1 MTYREQ
7 RPNFPVPASSE
18 GTMKTVRRLVCAS
31 LLVCLAMTVQAQTR
45 EPSATF
51 DIKRASGP
59 ITIDGDLSDGAWKD
73 AVRVDKWYE
82 TNATDNTEP
91 KVKNVAWITYDD
103 RFFYAAFHFED
114 PNPGM
119 IRSPYSDRD
128 NVPSSTD
135 YAGVILDTRND
146 GKTAILFLSNARGI
160 QYDSV
165 SDDTSGN
172 EDSSPDFFWESA
184 AKITKDG
191 WDLELRIPF
200 SSLRYKKADPQ
211 TWGILLYRNYPRDR
225 RYQFFANKLPKGG
238 NCFICFE
245 DKIVG
250 LAGLPQ
256 GGHIVAAPYVTVK
269 EQGAPRNGILGEKLS
284 SAPAK
289 IDGGLDVKWT
299 PNADTAIDGT
309 LNPDFSQVESDVA
322 AISTN
327 QRFAIF
333 FSEKRPFFLEG
344 VELFNTPIQAVYT
357 RTITSPR
364 FGLRSTGKF
373 GNNDYTAIIAQDR
386 GGGLTILPGANG
398 SDFADQNFK
407 STVAIGRIRH
417 NMGLSYFSL
426 LGTFRESEGS
436 AHNRVLGPDFQWRPN
451 DKDTVTGELLY
462 SNTKTP
468 DRPSLA
474 AEWNGQTL
482 TGHAADVWWSH
493 STRHFDWFTEAKD
506 FSDGFRADSGFVPQ
520 VGYRENFFDAGY
532 TMLPTTGFFNRVR
545 FFLNG
550 DYQSASNGD
559 LLFRD
564 RSAGIGFDGK
574 WASSTRLRL
583 SVNGVRSGNQVL
595 TRHQLKYATQFT
607 PSRVL
612 QNISINGSAGED
624 VDFSNTRVGRG
635 ADISVGGIVR
645 PSNHLELRYNQ
656 SLRWLNVRP
665 LPSQIDAAR
674 GRLFTAQV
682 ERIRATYTFNSKMY
696 VRGIVQNVRTNRN
709 QQLFLRRT
717 NQHSG
722 NVTSSLLFAYK
733 VNWQTVLFVGLGDER
748 DVDAADNKLQPASRQ
763 LFIKM
768 SYAFQR

>member
-1 MTYREQ
+1 MNKTLRLIC
-7 RPNFPVPASSE
+7 FMVVLCLPVA
-18 GTMKTVRRLVCAS
+18 AF
-31 LLVCLAMTVQAQTR
+31 AQPRVPT
-45 EPSATF
+45 ATF
-51 DIKRASGP
+51 DIKRATGP
-59 ITIDGDLSDGAWKD
+59 ITIDGKLDDPAWKD
-73 AVRVDKWYE
+73 ALRVDKWYE

-91 KVKNVAWITYDD
+91 QVKNVAWMTYDD
-103 RFFYAAFHFED
+103 HFFYAAFHFED
-114 PNPGM
+114 PNPAS
-119 IRSPYSDRD
+119 IRSPFADRD

-146 GKTAILFLSNARGI
+146 GKTATLFLSNARGI

-184 AKITKDG
+184 AKITKEG

-238 NCFICFE
+238 NCFICNE
-245 DKIVG
+245 DKVTG
-250 LAGLPQ
+250 LTGLPS
-256 GGHIVAAPYVTVK
+256 GGHIVAAPYLTLK
-269 EQGAPRNGILGEKLS
+269 EQGLPRGGVAGARFQN
-284 SAPAK
+284 APAK
-289 IDGGLDVKWT
+289 ADAGLDVKWT
-299 PNADTAIDGT
+299 PNADNAIDGT

-373 GNNDYTAIIAQDR
+373 GDNDYTAIVASDR
-386 GGGLTILPGANG
+386 GGGVTILPGANG
-398 SDFADQNFK
+398 SDFANQDFS

-417 NMGLSYFSL
+417 NIGLSYISL
-426 LGTFRESEGS
+426 LGTFRESEGG

-451 DKDTVTGELLY
+451 DKDTVTGELLF
-462 SNTKTP
+462 SDTKTP
-468 DRPSLA
+468 DRPDLA
-474 AEWNGQTL
+474 DEWNGQTL
-482 TGHAADVWWSH
+482 NGHAADVWWSR
-493 STRHFDWFTEAKD
+493 STRHYDWTVEQRD
-506 FSDGFRADSGFVPQ
+506 FSDGFRADNGFVPQ
-520 VGYRENFFDAGY
+520 VGFRESYFDGGY
-532 TMLPTTGFFNRVR
+532 TMRPTTGFANRIR
-545 FFLNG
+545 LFLNG

-559 LLFRD
+559 RLFSD

-574 WASSTRLRL
+574 YASSTRLRF
-583 SVNGVRSGNQVL
+583 SVNGVRSGDKVL
-595 TRHQLKYATQFT
+595 TRHQLLYAIQFT
-607 PSRVL
+607 PVSMVS
-612 QNISINGSAGED
+612 NIQIVGSAGED
-624 VDFSNTRVGRG
+624 VDFSNTRLGRG
-635 ADISVGGIVR
+635 ASATVSGIVR
-645 PSNHLELRYNQ
+645 PSDHLEFRLNQ
-656 SLRWLNVRP
+656 SLSWLNVKP
-665 LPSQIDAAR
+665 LPSQIGVNP

-682 ERIRATYTFNSKMY
+682 ERVRATYTFDSKMF
-696 VRGIVQNVRTNRN
+696 VRAVVQNVHTNRN
-709 QQLFLRRT
+709 QQLFLVT
-717 NQHSG
+717 PNQHGG

-733 VNWQTVLFVGLGDER
+733 LNWQTVLFVGVGDER
-748 DVDAADNKLQPASRQ
+748 DIEVAENRLQPASRQ
-763 LFIKM
+763 LFMKM

>member
-1 MTYREQ
+1 
-7 RPNFPVPASSE
+7 
-18 GTMKTVRRLVCAS
+18 MKTIRRVAWITLF
-31 LLVCLAMTVQAQTR
+31 VCLPVAAYAQTR
-45 EPSATF
+45 EPAITY
-51 DIKRASGP
+51 DIKRATGP
-59 ITIDGDLSDGAWKD
+59 ITIDGDLSDAAWKD

-91 KVKNVAWITYDD
+91 PMKNVAWLTYDD
-103 RFFYAAFHFED
+103 HFFYAAFHFED
-114 PNPGM
+114 PNPSR
-119 IRSPYSDRD
+119 IRAPYADRD
-128 NVPSSTD
+128 NVSSSTD
-135 YAGVILDTRND
+135 YGGVILDTRND

-184 AKITKDG
+184 AKITKEG

-225 RYQFFANKLPKGG
+225 RYQFFANKIPKGG
-238 NCFICFE
+238 NCFICNE
-245 DKIVG
+245 NKING
-250 LAGLPQ
+250 LSGLPQ
-256 GGHIVAAPYVTVK
+256 GGHIVAAPYMTVK
-269 EQGAPRNGILGEKLS
+269 EQGTPRNGVLGNEMVN
-284 SAPAK
+284 APAK

-322 AISTN
+322 AISAN

-344 VELFNTPIQAVYT
+344 IELFNTPITAVYT

-373 GNNDYTAIIAQDR
+373 GDNDYTAIIAQDR
-386 GGGLTILPGANG
+386 GGGLTILPGPNG
-398 SDFADQNFK
+398 SDFANQDFS

-417 NMGLSYFSL
+417 NFGLSYISL

-436 AHNRVLGPDFQWRPN
+436 AHNRVLGPDFQWRIN
-451 DKDTVTGELLY
+451 DKETVTGQLLF

-468 DRPSLA
+468 DRPDLA
-474 AEWNGQTL
+474 SEWNGQTL
-482 TGHAADVWWSH
+482 NGHAADVWWSH
-493 STRHFDWFTEAKD
+493 STKKIDWYTEAKD
-506 FSDGFRADSGFVPQ
+506 YSDGFRADNGFVPQ
-520 VGYRENFFDAGY
+520 VGYREEFFEGGY
-532 TMLPTTGFFNRVR
+532 TMRPTTGFANRIR
-545 FFLNG
+545 LFLNG
-550 DYQSASNGD
+550 DYSAATNGD

-564 RSAGIGFDGK
+564 RSAGVGFDGK
-574 WASSTRLRL
+574 LASSTRLRL
-583 SVNGVRSGNQVL
+583 SINGVRSGDKVL
-595 TRHQLKYATQFT
+595 TRHQLLYATQFT
-607 PSRVL
+607 PSRIF
-612 QNISINGSAGED
+612 QNIQINGSAGQD
-624 VDFSNTRVGRG
+624 VDFSNTRLGRG
-635 ADISVGGIVR
+635 ADISVGGTVR
-645 PSNHLELRYNQ
+645 PTDHLELRYNQ
-656 SLRWLNVRP
+656 GLRWLNVNP
-665 LPSQIDAAR
+665 LPGQIEAAR
-674 GRLFTAQV
+674 ARLFTAQV
-682 ERIRATYTFNSKMY
+682 ERIRATYTFNSRMY

-709 QQLFLRRT
+709 QELFLNAV

-733 VNWQTVLFVGLGDER
+733 VNWQTLLFVGLGDER
-748 DVDAADNKLQPASRQ
+748 DVDVADNKLQPASRQ
-763 LFIKM
+763 LFMKM

>member
-1 MTYREQ
+1 
-7 RPNFPVPASSE
+7 
-18 GTMKTVRRLVCAS
+18 
-31 LLVCLAMTVQAQTR
+31 MTVQAQTR

-51 DIKRASGP
+51 DIRRATGP
-59 ITIDGDLSDGAWKD
+59 ITIDGDLSDSAWKD
-73 AVRVDKWYE
+73 ALHIDKWYE

-91 KVKNVAWITYDD
+91 QVKNEAWITYDD
-103 RFFYAAFHFED
+103 HFFYAAFHFAD
-114 PNPGM
+114 PNPSA
-119 IRSPYSDRD
+119 IRSPFADRD
-128 NVPSSTD
+128 NIPSSTD

-165 SDDTSGN
+165 SDDTNGN

-238 NCFICFE
+238 NCFICNE
-245 DKIVG
+245 NKIVG
-250 LAGLPQ
+250 LAGLPA

-269 EQGAPRNGILGEKLS
+269 EQGTPREGVLGNKLVNAPVTG
-284 SAPAK
+284 
-289 IDGGLDVKWT
+289 DGGLDVKWT

-333 FSEKRPFFLEG
+333 YSEKRPFFLEG
-344 VELFNTPIQAVYT
+344 IELYNTPIQAVYT

-364 FGLRSTGKF
+364 FGLRATGKI
-373 GNNDYTAIIAQDR
+373 GDNDYTAIIAQDR
-386 GGGLTILPGANG
+386 GGGLAILPGPNG
-398 SDFADQNFK
+398 SSFADEDFS
-407 STVAIGRIRH
+407 STDAIFRVRH
-417 NMGLSYFSL
+417 NFGLSYISL
-426 LGTFRESEGS
+426 LGTARESEGS

-451 DKDTVTGELLY
+451 DKDTLTGELLY

-468 DRPSLA
+468 DRPDLA
-474 AEWNGQTL
+474 SEWNGQTL
-482 TGHAADVWWSH
+482 TGHAADLWWSH
-493 STRHFDWFTEAKD
+493 STRRIDWYTEAKD
-506 FSDGFRADSGFVPQ
+506 FSDGFRADNGFVPQ
-520 VGYRENFFDAGY
+520 VGYRENYFEGGY
-532 TMLPTTGFFNRVR
+532 TIRPTTGFFNRVR

-550 DYQSASNGD
+550 DYQSATNGD

-564 RSAGIGFDGK
+564 RSGGIGFDGK
-574 WASSTRLRL
+574 YASSTRLRF
-583 SVNGVRSGNQVL
+583 SVNGVRSGDKVL
-595 TRHQLKYATQFT
+595 TRHQLLYSTVFT
-607 PSRVL
+607 PSRVF
-612 QNISINGSAGED
+612 QNISINGSAGQD
-624 VDFSNTRVGRG
+624 VDFANTRVGRG
-635 ADISVGGIVR
+635 ANISIDGIVR
-645 PSNHLELRYNQ
+645 LTDHLELRYDQGLN
-656 SLRWLNVRP
+656 WLDVKA
-665 LPSQIDAAR
+665 LPSQIGVDR

-682 ERIRATYTFNSKMY
+682 ERIRATYTFTSRMY
-696 VRGIVQNVRTNRN
+696 VRGIVQNIRTNSN
-709 QQLFLRRT
+709 QQLFLDET
-717 NQHSG
+717 DQHSG

-733 VNWQTVLFVGLGDER
+733 LNWQTVLFVGLGDEH
-748 DVDAADNKLQPASRQ
+748 DIEVTDNRLQPASRQ
-763 LFIKM
+763 LFMKM

>member
-1 MTYREQ
+1 
-7 RPNFPVPASSE
+7 
-18 GTMKTVRRLVCAS
+18 MKTIRRL
-31 LLVCLAMTVQAQTR
+31 LLVAIGLCLSFAIHAQTR
-45 EPSATF
+45 EPAATF

-59 ITIDGDLSDGAWKD
+59 ITIDGNLGDAAWND
-73 AVRVDKWYE
+73 ALRVDKFYE

-91 KVKNVAWITYDD
+91 KVKNVAWMTYDD
-103 RFFYAAFHFED
+103 HFFYAAFHFED
-114 PNPGM
+114 PDPAR
-119 IRSPYSDRD
+119 IRAPFGERD

-146 GKTAILFLSNARGI
+146 GKTAILFLANARGI

-184 AKITKDG
+184 AKITKEG

-225 RYQFFANKLPKGG
+225 RYQFFASKLPKGG
-238 NCFICFE
+238 NCFICNE
-245 DKIVG
+245 NKIVG
-250 LAGLPQ
+250 LTGLPS
-256 GGHIVAAPYVTVK
+256 GGHIVAAPYLTVK
-269 EQGAPRNGILGEKLS
+269 EQGSPRFDSLGNRIGNSLVN
-284 SAPAK
+284 APAK
-289 IDGGLDVKWT
+289 ADAGLDVKWT

-322 AISTN
+322 AISAN

-364 FGLRSTGKF
+364 YGLRSTGKF
-373 GNNDYTAIIAQDR
+373 GDNDYTAIIASDR
-386 GGGLTILPGANG
+386 GGGVTILPGANG
-398 SDFADQNFK
+398 SDLADVDFS

-417 NMGLSYFSL
+417 NMGLSYISL

-451 DKDTVTGELLY
+451 DKDTVTGQLLF

-468 DRPSLA
+468 NRPKLA
-474 AEWNGQTL
+474 DEWNGQTL
-482 TGHAADVWWSH
+482 NGHAGDVWWSR
-493 STRHFDWFTEAKD
+493 STRHYDWVVEQRD

-520 VGYRENFFDAGY
+520 VGYRESFFEGGY
-532 TMLPTTGFFNRVR
+532 TMRPTTGFANRIR
-545 FFLNG
+545 LFLNG
-550 DYQSASNGD
+550 DYQSATNGD
-559 LLFRD
+559 RLFSD

-574 WASSTRLRL
+574 FASSTRLRF
-583 SVNGVRSGNQVL
+583 SVNSVRSGDKVL
-595 TRHQLKYATQFT
+595 TRHQLLYAIVFT
-607 PSRVL
+607 PSRL
-612 QNISINGSAGED
+612 IQNIQINGSAGED
-624 VDFSNTRVGRG
+624 VDFSNTRLGRG
-635 ADISVGGIVR
+635 ASATVSGIVR
-645 PSNHLELRYNQ
+645 PTDHLELRLNQ
-656 SLRWLNVRP
+656 SLSWLNVKP
-665 LPSQIDAAR
+665 LPNQIDAEN

-696 VRGIVQNVRTNRN
+696 IRGVVQNVRTNRN
-709 QQLFLRRT
+709 QQLFLKPP

-722 NVTSSLLFAYK
+722 NVTSSFLFAYK
-733 VNWQTVLFVGLGDER
+733 VNWQTVLFLGIGDEH
-748 DVDAADNKLQPASRQ
+748 DVDAADNKLQPESRQ
-763 LFIKM
+763 LFMKM

>member
-1 MTYREQ
+1 
-7 RPNFPVPASSE
+7 
-18 GTMKTVRRLVCAS
+18 MKTICLVVAFTAVLC
-31 LLVCLAMTVQAQTR
+31 LTLAMHAQTR

-51 DIKRASGP
+51 AIKRASAP
-59 ITIDGDLSDGAWKD
+59 IAVDGNLEDAAWKD
-73 AVRVDKWYE
+73 AFRIDKWYE

-91 KVKNVAWITYDD
+91 KVKNVAWMAYDD
-103 RFFYAAFHFED
+103 HFFYAAFHFED
-114 PNPGM
+114 PNPSS
-119 IRSPYSDRD
+119 IRAPFADRD

-160 QYDSV
+160 QYDAV

-172 EDSSPDFFWESA
+172 EDNSPDFFWESA
-184 AKITKDG
+184 AKITATG
-191 WDLELRIPF
+191 WDMELRIPF

-225 RYQFFANKLPKGG
+225 RYQFFANRLPKGG
-238 NCFICFE
+238 NCFICNE
-245 DKIVG
+245 NKIVG

-256 GGHIVAAPYVTVK
+256 GGHIVAAPYMTIK
-269 EQGAPRNGILGEKLS
+269 EQGSPRLDASGNRVGKDLVN
-284 SAPAK
+284 APAK
-289 IDGGLDVKWT
+289 ANAGLDVKWT

-327 QRFAIF
+327 QRFALF

-373 GNNDYTAIIAQDR
+373 GDNDYTAIIASDR
-386 GGGLTILPGANG
+386 GGGSTILPGANG
-398 SDFADQNFK
+398 SDLADQDFS

-417 NMGLSYFSL
+417 NMGLSYVSL

-451 DKDTVTGELLY
+451 DKDTVTGQLLF

-468 DRPSLA
+468 DRPDLA
-474 AEWNGQTL
+474 NEWNGQTL
-482 TGHAADVWWSH
+482 NGHAGDVWWSR
-493 STRHFDWFTEAKD
+493 STRHYDWVIEQRD
-506 FSDGFRADSGFVPQ
+506 FSDGFRADNGFVPQ
-520 VGYRENFFDAGY
+520 VGYRESFFEGGY
-532 TMLPTTGFFNRVR
+532 TMRPTTGFANRIR
-545 FFLNG
+545 LFLNG
-550 DYQSASNGD
+550 DYTSATNGD

-574 WASSTRLRL
+574 WASSTRLRF
-583 SVNGVRSGNQVL
+583 SVNGVRSGDKVL
-595 TRHQLKYATQFT
+595 TRHQLLYAISFT
-607 PSRVL
+607 PSRMIS
-612 QNISINGSAGED
+612 NIQINGSAGED
-624 VDFSNTRVGRG
+624 VDFSNTRLGRG
-635 ADISVGGIVR
+635 LGATVSGIVR
-645 PSNHLELRYNQ
+645 PTDHLELRLNQ
-656 SLRWLNVRP
+656 SLSWLNVKP
-665 LPSQIDAAR
+665 LPNQIDAER

-682 ERIRATYTFNSKMY
+682 ERLRATYTFNSKMF
-696 VRGIVQNVRTNRN
+696 VRGVVQNVRTNRN
-709 QQLFLRRT
+709 QQLFLRT
-717 NQHSG
+717 PNQHSG
-722 NVTSSLLFAYK
+722 NVTSSMLFAYK
-733 VNWQTVLFVGLGDER
+733 VNWQTVLFLGLGDEH
-748 DVDAADNKLQPASRQ
+748 DVDNADNKLQPASRQ
-763 LFIKM
+763 LFMKM